1 MERGGVGESRRRVI
15 ARRLKT
21 VPAVVLGFAL
31 VTVLL
36 PVLLVLAVLAD
47 VGRALVLRTPFMATR
62 LLAFLWV
69 YLAAES
75 CRAAGV
81 VRCLACL
88 WVWSP
93 SRVDG

>member
-15 ARRLKT
+15 TRRLKT
-21 VPAVVLGFAL
+21 VPSVVLGLAL

-36 PVLLVLAVLAD
+36 PVLLVLAVLFD

-75 CRAAGV
+75 RAAGI
-81 VRCLACL
+81 VRCLARR

-93 SRVDG
+93 S